1 MTLKDLYTNNHNLT
15 EFVCY
20 LNNLI
25 HHYSVDLEDTHYDEI
40 ELDDFCDTFRAMG
53 EYNIRHTLAVLYNN
67 QTSDPQ
73 DHVQECLYELSAP
86 ERIWKEL
93 RMQFDPKINSTNH
106 PESRFLE
113 DVCESLDEHLPVA
126 LFQYWHK
133 QLSDVFNRWV
143 DSERDALSESRRESA
158 EATRLDA
165 MYRIGY
171 AAELQKQGSN
181 NE

>member
-15 EFVCY
+15 EFVSY
-20 LNNLI
+20 LNDLI
-25 HHYSVDLEDTHYDEI
+25 HHYSVDLEDAHYDEI

-106 PESRFLE
+106 PESTFLE

-133 QLSDVFNRWV
+133 QLSDVFSRWV